1 MSIGSLLLIIAAILV
16 FCGLLQRVLDRMYL
30 TDRQALFLIAMM
42 LLGTFLPEISLG
54 AIGVNIGGAVIPA
67 GICGYLLLHTDTN
80 RERWR
85 SIVGTLVT
93 AAVIY
98 LISKVVPAEAE
109 EMWLD
114 PIWLYGPCGG
124 LIAWLMGRSR
134 RAAFI
139 CGVAGTLL
147 ADIASAISAWMQGYS
162 AELHLGGG
170 GIADACI
177 IGGVTAVMLCEIFGE
192 LIERM
197 CRSKRGEQ
205 T

>member
-16 FCGLLQRVLDRMYL
+16 FSGLLQRVLDRMYL
-30 TDRQALFLIAMM
+30 TDRQALFLIALM
-42 LLGTFLPEISLG
+42 LIGTILPEISLDG
-54 AIGVNIGGAVIPA
+54 ISINIGGAIIPVC
-67 GICGYLLLHTDTN
+67 ICGYLLLRADTK

-85 SIVGTLVT
+85 SIVGTLIT
-93 AAVIY
+93 ATVIY
-98 LISKVVPAEAE
+98 LISKVMPAEAE
-109 EMWLD
+109 EMWMD

-124 LIAWLMGRSR
+124 LIAWMIGRSR

-147 ADIASAISAWMQGYS
+147 ADIVSSISAKLQGYS
-162 AELHLGGG
+162 TELHLGGG
-170 GIADACI
+170 GIADTCVI
-177 IGGVTAVMLCEIFGE
+177 SGVTAVLLCEIIGE

-197 CRSKRGEQ
+197 CRSKWGEQ